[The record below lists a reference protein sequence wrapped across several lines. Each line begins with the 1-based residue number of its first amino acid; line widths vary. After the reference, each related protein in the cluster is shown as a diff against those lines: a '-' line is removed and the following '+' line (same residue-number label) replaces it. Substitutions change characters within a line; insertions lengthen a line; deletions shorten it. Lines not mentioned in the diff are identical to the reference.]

1 MKPLGKA
8 YCLSSTMNC
17 LISVL
22 RRASLCWTL
31 FILLLPVSA
40 HSQSLFETTQTDEGP
55 ILEFTQGEYILSDG
69 LEPTSSQWVRKPN
82 PQIYQMSETNW
93 RVGDFHNL
101 LGRFYF
107 DRQNIGASPLALYT
121 VSTRNNFTITLNG
134 SEVFRNFADVSDEN
148 TPWYRPFLIPL
159 PNDVLKD
166 GQNEIIFHVFSKES
180 VGIGRVMIGPNKV
193 LETHH
198 ASKFFWQI
206 TAPKAANF
214 AMLLLGALAFLFWLG
229 RKQEIELLWLSVSTV
244 LWFIRNYQFFAA
256 TVPFDMALY
265 NVVPI
270 YATYFASVATAAFY
284 FCFIKLPHRHRYIFI
299 LFAVGVPL
307 VLAHFFSLASDF
319 VLYIPTTAIVF
330 CVAILGFFEAKKH
343 LNIEHGVLAIG
354 MMSTPIATLYDLYV
368 AIRFGGDGS
377 ATYVAVFGGFFYAV
391 AFVISFGKRAMDA
404 FKYLGESNLILE
416 ERIAEASAELAE
428 SEAARQALIVAQAL
442 ESERGRLM
450 QEMHDGIGSNLIT
463 SLAVA
468 RQQNQP
474 EATINTL
481 SRALNDLKITVDSLE
496 PVEGDLIALIGNLRH
511 RMSGDLK
518 AAGISCKWEVG
529 ECKSLPWLDATNALH
544 VLRIYSEAIGNVLAH
559 SGATEMKI
567 GCQEENHEGISGI
580 MTFVTD
586 NGSGFNA
593 DQLSYGKGIAN
604 MQARAKSLHGVLTHS
619 SHEDKGTLVKLWLP
633 YERGKV

>member
-1 MKPLGKA
+1 MKPQEKA
-8 YCLSSTMNC
+8 FCLSLAMNFSVSI
-17 LISVL
+17 LRSVL
-22 RRASLCWTL
+22 LSIALSFL
-31 FILLLPVSA
+31 ILPVSA
-40 HSQSLFETTQTDEGP
+40 QSQSLFKTTQTDEGP
-55 ILEFTQGEYILSDG
+55 ILEFTEGDYILSEG
-69 LEPTSSQWVRKPN
+69 LEPTTEPWERKPN
-82 PQIYQMSETNW
+82 PQIYTMSETNW

-101 LGRFYF
+101 MGRFYF
-107 DRQNIGASPLALYT
+107 DRRDLGASPLALYT
-121 VSTRNNFTITLNG
+121 VSTRNNFTISING
-134 SEVFRNFADVSDEN
+134 AEVFRNFANVSDEN

-159 PNDVLKD
+159 PDDIVKD
-166 GQNEIIFHVFSKES
+166 GQNEILFHVISKES
-180 VGIGRVMIGPNKV
+180 VGIGRVLIGPNKV
-193 LETHH
+193 LERHH

-214 AMLLLGALAFLFWLG
+214 AMLLLGGLSFLFWLG

-256 TVPFDMALY
+256 TVPFDMVLY

-284 FCFIKLPHRHRYIFI
+284 FCFIKLPRRNRYILI
-299 LFAVGVPL
+299 LFLTGIPL
-307 VLAHFFSLASDF
+307 SLAHFYSLASDF
-319 VLYIPTTAIVF
+319 ALYIPTTAIVF

-343 LNIEHGVLAIG
+343 LNIEHGVLAVG
-354 MMSTPIATLYDLYV
+354 MMTTPVATLYDLHV
-368 AIRFGGDGS
+368 AIRYGGDGN
-377 ATYVAVFGGFFYAV
+377 ATYIAVFGGFFYAV

-416 ERIAEASAELAE
+416 ERVAEATAELAE
-428 SEAARQALIVAQAL
+428 SEAARQELIVAQAL

-474 EATINTL
+474 KATINTL

-496 PVEGDLIALIGNLRH
+496 PVEGDLVALIGNLRH
-511 RMSGDLK
+511 RMAGDLK

-529 ECKSLPWLDATNALH
+529 ECESLPWLDATNALH

-567 GCQEENHEGISGI
+567 GCREEIHEGISGI

-586 NGSGFNA
+586 NGVGFKA
-593 DQLSYGKGIAN
+593 DQVSHGKGVAN
-604 MQARAKSLHGVLTHS
+604 MRARAKSLHGVLTHDS
-619 SHEDKGTLVKLWLP
+619 SEDKGTLVKLWLP
-633 YERGKV
+633 YERSEV